1 MGSPVAGLEGTSE
14 GEALDNGIV
23 LEKFLVCTMEIC
35 PTEIVYPNHCKPLCS
50 YCCYEIIG

>member
-23 LEKFLVCTMEIC
+23 LEKFLVLYNGNWFYT
-35 PTEIVYPNHCKPLCS
+35 H
-50 YCCYEIIG
+50 